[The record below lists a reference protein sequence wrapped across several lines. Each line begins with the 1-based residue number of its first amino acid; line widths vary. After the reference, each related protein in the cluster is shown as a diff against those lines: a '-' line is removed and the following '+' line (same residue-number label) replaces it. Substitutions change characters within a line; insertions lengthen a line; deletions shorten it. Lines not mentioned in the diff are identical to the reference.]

1 MSTQIIITSKQLW
14 DRCAP
19 LFNFELDEPELLAEA
34 LRRKFVV
41 KTGEDQYVVN
51 ENYEGYNEEEVA

>member
-1 MSTQIIITSKQLW
+1 MSEQIIISSKQLW
-14 DRCAP
+14 VRCAP

-51 ENYEGYNEEEVA
+51 ENYSKERAA

>member
-51 ENYEGYNEEEVA
+51 ENYSKERAA